1 MFLDFLLR
9 LRMDE
14 YLGCHNRLGRLGLF
28 LLFNLRLYCTHFT
41 EIFLIPT
48 NVIHIQRV
56 GLDDGVG
63 IRKQKLNQLNLFE
76 TKQLEQLILRLVAIR
91 LLGQCLKYGY
101 HKLIE
106 HLVAFLNK
114 SSIRLNE
121 RVEHIDWSSSSDGLV
136 TLKSFNT
143 LEKKYKIYKADC
155 VVVTI
160 PLGVLK
166 KTHSNLFSPSLPQNK
181 VKAIERLGFGTV
193 NKIFTVF
200 EKPIG
205 DKELSSLQILW
216 YFLIIY
222 LFCSLK
228 CLI

>member
-1 MFLDFLLR
+1 LFHARLNEERSDNACDDLKYLSAVGWNEYEDF
-9 LRMDE
+9 DE
-14 YLGCHNRLGRLGLF
+14 
-28 LLFNLRLYCTHFT
+28 
-41 EIFLIPT
+41 E
-48 NVIHIQRV
+48 
-56 GLDDGVG
+56 
-63 IRKQKLNQLNLFE
+63 QLN
-76 TKQLEQLILRLVAIR
+76 R
-91 LLGQCLKYGY
+91 LKYGY

-114 SSIRLNE
+114 NSIRLNE

-222 LFCSLK
+222 LFCSLN